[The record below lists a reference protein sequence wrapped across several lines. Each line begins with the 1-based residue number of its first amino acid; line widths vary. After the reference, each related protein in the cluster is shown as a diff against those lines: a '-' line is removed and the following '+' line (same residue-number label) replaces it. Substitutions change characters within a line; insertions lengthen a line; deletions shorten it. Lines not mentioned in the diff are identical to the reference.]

1 MSTRL
6 LPCLFCP
13 QDWSD
18 FDSYAFSERGL
29 ERNGEPVRGGQR
41 LGSAIDHSGN
51 EHAVASRAR
60 QMAGGDDTASALA
73 SRRREYERVLMAK
86 HQAHMKAVCRLPA
99 ADNIKSYAA
108 LAAIH
113 RWSLA
118 AKGVPA
124 VAARSQPFNLHLMAK
139 GGKPQDS
146 HDVPDED
153 LPAQIS
159 MGGARAGVGWKTRE
173 RLGVSASLG
182 KTGRAGTRTSESQ
195 GQLAERLDK
204 MEVAE
209 AVVHGHAPPA
219 TPPPQGALEACV
231 LRLEEQVGVHGAT
244 PEAMEAS
251 LVVASPASQ
260 IRGSLSPLPQPADA
274 SLSEKSV
281 SSMQNGGRRGLAEGL
296 EQIEVSLEGVVPL
309 PRATATSANAAPAP

>member
-1 MSTRL
+1 M
-6 LPCLFCP
+6 
-13 QDWSD
+13 
-18 FDSYAFSERGL
+18 
-29 ERNGEPVRGGQR
+29 
-41 LGSAIDHSGN
+41 
-51 EHAVASRAR
+51 ASRAR
-60 QMAGGDDTASALA
+60 QMAGEGDSAIALA
-73 SRRREYERVLMAK
+73 ARRREYERVLMAK
-86 HQAHMKAVCRLPA
+86 HQAQMKDVCRLPA
-99 ADNIKSYAA
+99 ADNITSYAA

-118 AKGVPA
+118 AKGVPV

-139 GGKPQDS
+139 GGKPQDR
-146 HDVPDED
+146 HDVPEGG

-159 MGGARAGVGWKTRE
+159 MGDARAGADWNTTK

-182 KTGRAGTRTSESQ
+182 KTGGAGTRTSESQ

-204 MEVAE
+204 MEVAA

-219 TPPPQGALEACV
+219 TPPPQGALEACA

-244 PEAMEAS
+244 AEAMEAS
-251 LVVASPASQ
+251 LDVASPASQ
-260 IRGSLSPLPQPADA
+260 IRGSLSPLSLPADA

-281 SSMQNGGRRGLAEGL
+281 SSMHNGGRRGLAEGL
-296 EQIEVSLEGVVPL
+296 EQIEVTVGGVVPL